1 MGRDDPLPVR
11 CEQQA
16 IPKSLTYNPPHRQE
30 ALMTSV
36 TVRLTDREIK
46 MLKAR
51 TGERDASAA
60 LKAWVTRANP
70 KRSTAELRAALRESL
85 KEEAAGKGR
94 TFRSGREALRWLE
107 N

>member
-1 MGRDDPLPVR
+1 MND
-11 CEQQA
+11 
-16 IPKSLTYNPPHRQE
+16 
-30 ALMTSV
+30 V

-51 TGERDASAA
+51 TGERNASAA

-70 KRSTAELRAALRESL
+70 KRSTAELRAALKESL

-94 TFRSGREALRWLE
+94 TFRSGREALRWLG

>member
-1 MGRDDPLPVR
+1 
-11 CEQQA
+11 
-16 IPKSLTYNPPHRQE
+16 
-30 ALMTSV
+30 MTSV

-70 KRSTAELRAALRESL
+70 KRSTAELRTALRESL

-94 TFRSGREALRWLE
+94 TFRSGCEAIRWLG

>member
-1 MGRDDPLPVR
+1 
-11 CEQQA
+11 
-16 IPKSLTYNPPHRQE
+16 
-30 ALMTSV
+30 MTSV

-51 TGERDASAA
+51 TGERDTSAA

-70 KRSTAELRAALRESL
+70 KRSTAELRAALKESL
-85 KEEAAGKGR
+85 KEETAGKGR
-94 TFRSGREALRWLE
+94 SFRSGREAMRWLG